1 MIIKKLKFFPILV
14 VFIFINACSQGSR
27 PLEITIKKDNLC
39 AFTNST
45 KTYYGVDNTFLIYL
59 GKIDYTKEFKST
71 YEKLYKNA
79 PLPIDEKNCVLIPIK
94 EIEKNIAY
102 EIVLSTNKSF
112 KTNVCLIDRNNN
124 LSIKYVDSGKS
135 TCD

>member
-1 MIIKKLKFFPILV
+1 MIIKKLKFSPILV
-14 VFIFINACSQGSR
+14 VFIFINACSQGPR
-27 PLEITIKKDNLC
+27 PLEITIKQDNLC
-39 AFTNST
+39 AFTNNT

-59 GKIDYTKEFKST
+59 GKIDYTKDFKST

-79 PLPIDEKNCVLIPIK
+79 LLPIDEKNCVLIPIK

-124 LSIKYVDSGKS
+124 LSIKYVDPGKS

>member
-1 MIIKKLKFFPILV
+1 MIKKSLKFSLV
-14 VFIFINACSQGSR
+14 LTIGIVLNACSQGPR
-27 PLEITIKKDNLC
+27 PLEITIKQDNLC

-94 EIEKNIAY
+94 EIEKNTAY